1 MTADDRL
8 PRLERLLG
16 GDGLAALRQRLRQR
30 LEAGDPAAP
39 LRLGSLSDEEH
50 AALAA
55 LVGRPARRTA
65 SMQLDLRAIDAAL
78 ARAGLAAS
86 LRDALEALDGP
97 IVDRAAARLRLQ
109 TRWQDLAQACAH
121 PGLRAVLQSP
131 RGLGLLKR
139 LSAGRPDTAL
149 ELVRAALS
157 VLARLPAAGVPRAQ
171 LAAATLGDAHALDA
185 GSPVATL
192 VLSALRHAATP
203 DEDAGGERSRAV
215 WAAAGVLV
223 NELARPALALNLPGL
238 PGLLGQGGA
247 AAGEP
252 AYLSLRRLLRSPPA
266 WSVQGRPVFVCENPN
281 LLALAA
287 DHLGPRCAPLVCTE
301 GMPAAAQRTL
311 LWQLAAAGA
320 MLHYHGDFDWPGLRI
335 AGQVLREHGAHP
347 WRLGAVD
354 YLAAV
359 ARAPRPGRALDDAAV
374 DTPWDAA
381 LAAAM
386 RQERLAIDEEAVAE
400 TLLADLRC

>member
-8 PRLERLLG
+8 PRLRRLLG
-16 GDGLAALRQRLRQR
+16 GVGLAALRQRLRQR
-30 LEAGDPAAP
+30 LEGGDPAAP

-55 LVGRPARRTA
+55 LAGRPARRTA
-65 SMQLDLRAIDAAL
+65 SMLLDLRAIDAAL

-86 LRDALEALDGP
+86 LREALEALDGP

-109 TRWQDLAQACAH
+109 TRWQDVVQACVH
-121 PGLRAVLQSP
+121 PGLRAVLQSA

-139 LSAGRPDTAL
+139 LSAGRPETAG

-157 VLARLPAAGVPRAQ
+157 VLARLPVAGVPRAQ

-192 VLSALRHAATP
+192 VLSAVRHAATP

-238 PGLLGQGGA
+238 VGQGGV

-252 AYLSLRRLLRSPPA
+252 AYLSLRRLLRAPPA

-287 DHLGPRCAPLVCTE
+287 DHLGSRCAPLVCTE

-320 MLHYHGDFDWPGLRI
+320 TLHYHGDFDWPGLRI
-335 AGQVLREHGAHP
+335 AGQVLREHGARP
-347 WRLGAVD
+347 WRLAAVD

-386 RQERLAIDEEAVAE
+386 RQERLAIDEEAVVE

>member
-8 PRLERLLG
+8 PRLRRLLG

-30 LEAGDPAAP
+30 LEGGDPAAP

-55 LVGRPARRTA
+55 LAGRPARRTA
-65 SMQLDLRAIDAAL
+65 SMLLDLRAIDAAL

-109 TRWQDLAQACAH
+109 TRWQDLVQACAH
-121 PGLRAVLQSP
+121 PGLRAVLQSA

-139 LSAGRPDTAL
+139 LSAGRPETAG

-157 VLARLPAAGVPRAQ
+157 VLARLPVAGVPRAQ

-192 VLSALRHAATP
+192 VLSALRHAATT

-238 PGLLGQGGA
+238 LGPGGVM
-247 AAGEP
+247 AGEP

-266 WSVQGRPVFVCENPN
+266 WSVQGRAVFVCENPN

-287 DHLGPRCAPLVCTE
+287 DRLGPLCAPLVCTE

-320 MLHYHGDFDWPGLRI
+320 VLHYHGDFDWPGLRI
-335 AGQVLREHGAHP
+335 AGQVLREHGARP
-347 WRLGAVD
+347 WRLAAVD

-359 ARAPRPGRALDDAAV
+359 ARAPRPGRGLDDAAV